1 MSHQENY
8 YIEPEKVTGR
18 HFILEGEESKHAIR
32 VCRNKLGDEI
42 AAVDG
47 CGNTYR
53 GKIDKIQDKSCRVE
67 ILETTQNANEPKLR
81 LTLAHALP
89 RSNQFDLV
97 VEKGTEIGIC
107 AFVPLVS
114 QYSIGEPQSRLERW
128 RKKAHAAMKQCLRS
142 YCPPV
147 YDIQP
152 FNDFVKV
159 CPRPAFIALESEDY
173 HPINSLNE
181 CHQATLF
188 VGPEGGFSD
197 KEIETALSMDI
208 KPLYLGTRRLK
219 SETAGLVGATKL
231 FVFSR
236 DI

>member
-8 YIEPEKVTGR
+8 YIEPDKVTGR
-18 HFILEGEESKHAIR
+18 HFILQGKESKHAIR
-32 VCRNKLGDEI
+32 VCRNKVGDEI

-47 CGNTYR
+47 RGNTYR
-53 GKIDKIQDKSCRVE
+53 GKIDKIQDQSCQVE
-67 ILETTQNANEPKLR
+67 ILETTTNANEPKLR

-89 RSNQFDLV
+89 KASQFDLV

-114 QYSIGEPQSRLERW
+114 QYSIGEPSSRLQRW
-128 RKKAHAAMKQCLRS
+128 RKKALAAMKQCLRS

-147 YDIQP
+147 YDIQH
-152 FNDFVKV
+152 FNDYIKV
-159 CPRPAFIALESEDY
+159 CPRPAFIALESEDN
-173 HPINSLNE
+173 NSISSLHE

-197 KEIETALSMDI
+197 KEIEYALSMDI
-208 KPLYLGTRRLK
+208 NPLYLGTRRLK
-219 SETAGLVGATKL
+219 SETAAVVGVTKL